1 MRLLQAFNFS
11 KTCIRSD
18 FGDCCGLEG
27 KCGSG
32 KEFYGDNCQD
42 GNYSGSAVT
51 TSSITAKPS
60 ATKPPLSISTNRDYA
75 YNSGFICKGSKFG
88 DCCLAASYCR
98 DDKYYC
104 ACHNQQALTP
114 TQSFTLYLNHDDQSD
129 RLDKAKWDKAELLI
143 PQLANVIPSMANL
156 KSFSLIRHH
165 RTMRNPLKPWSEA
178 QLYKTTRSTISS
190 LLKSLPE
197 SCISLE
203 LAVGDINGS
212 NPDPD
217 PTHLCEDLR
226 RLLPR
231 LQHVHINLDPV
242 CDAMLGTLPTAWTCG
257 KALMPDYGI
266 FEYAEWSKTYP
277 KKQPML
283 IRNEKLA
290 GQCLISAEER
300 EGYQNTASLV
310 EQTPEGFVRHGGPV
324 SRNWKL
330 YREDEEGPEDWNPDA
345 PNGPVG

>member
-104 ACHNQQALTP
+104 GK
-114 TQSFTLYLNHDDQSD
+114 YLG
-129 RLDKAKWDKAELLI
+129 W
-143 PQLANVIPSMANL
+143 
-156 KSFSLIRHH
+156 
-165 RTMRNPLKPWSEA
+165 
-178 QLYKTTRSTISS
+178 
-190 LLKSLPE
+190 
-197 SCISLE
+197 
-203 LAVGDINGS
+203 
-212 NPDPD
+212 
-217 PTHLCEDLR
+217 
-226 RLLPR
+226 
-231 LQHVHINLDPV
+231 
-242 CDAMLGTLPTAWTCG
+242 
-257 KALMPDYGI
+257 
-266 FEYAEWSKTYP
+266 
-277 KKQPML
+277 
-283 IRNEKLA
+283 
-290 GQCLISAEER
+290 
-300 EGYQNTASLV
+300 
-310 EQTPEGFVRHGGPV
+310 
-324 SRNWKL
+324 
-330 YREDEEGPEDWNPDA
+330 
-345 PNGPVG
+345 